1 MSGTVPDINVGLFY
15 KTRELYFGF
24 STTHLGGFNMED
36 LNIQNVHHYWITAG
50 YDYELNADLKIR
62 PSILIKSDASSSIMD
77 INVNALFKNMFW
89 AGLTYRFGDE
99 IAPMLGYQHPF
110 TDGSILRVGY
120 AYGITTSVIGNY
132 SNGSHDLM
140 LSYCFK
146 LTKPAPVEKSK
157 NPRFL

>member
-15 KTRELYFGF
+15 KTKDLYFGF

-50 YDYELNADLKIR
+50 YNYDLSSDIKLR
-62 PSILIKSDASSSIMD
+62 PSVLIKSDASSSIMD
-77 INVNALFKNMFW
+77 LNINALIKNTIW
-89 AGLTYRFGDE
+89 GGLTYRFGDE

-110 TDGSILRVGY
+110 TDGSILRIGY

-132 SNGSHDLM
+132 STGSHDLM
-140 LSYCFK
+140 LNYCFK
-146 LTKPAPVEKSK
+146 ISKPAPVEKSK